1 MKQWMGG
8 SLSIIHSGV
17 CLISIMKKI
26 LLSIALALVTT
37 FAFAQ
42 NTHIKFMGIELDG
55 SITDFQSKLYA
66 KGFKN
71 SELPFPKKNGTR
83 FYDGT
88 FMGEDATI
96 VVFYNGRSKEVYSAK
111 SVIEK
116 YGKTHIQNLFDE
128 IESKL
133 DIKYGAENR
142 ESEYEQDEYL
152 HEFKKTSFELENGY
166 IILSVSSYGY
176 TDTGKFLLHIQYTDK
191 QNLLKNTQEEMDD
204 L

>member
-1 MKQWMGG
+1 MGG

-17 CLISIMKKI
+17 CLISLMKKI

-42 NTHIKFMGIELDG
+42 NSHLKFMGIELDG

-71 SELPFPKKNGTR
+71 SKLPFDKKNGIR
-83 FYDGT
+83 IYDGT
-88 FMGEDATI
+88 FMGEDATV
-96 VVFYNGRSKEVYSAK
+96 VVFYNERSKQVRSAK
-111 SVIEK
+111 PVIEK
-116 YGKTHIQNLFDE
+116 YGKIHIQDLFDE
-128 IESKL
+128 IEDKL

-142 ESEYEQDEYL
+142 ETELVEDQYL
-152 HEFKKTSFELENGY
+152 HEFKKTTYTLENGF
-166 IILSVSSYGY
+166 IILSAFSVGY
-176 TDTGKFLLHIQYTDK
+176 SDIGDFYLQIEYADK
-191 QNLLKNTQEEMDD
+191 LNNFRKTQDEMDD

>member
-1 MKQWMGG
+1 MGG

-17 CLISIMKKI
+17 CLISLMKKI

-42 NTHIKFMGIELDG
+42 NSHLKFMGIELDG

-71 SELPFPKKNGTR
+71 SKLPFDKKNGIR
-83 FYDGT
+83 IYDGT
-88 FMGEDATI
+88 FMGEDATV
-96 VVFYNGRSKEVYSAK
+96 VVFYNERSKQVRSAK
-111 SVIEK
+111 PVIEK
-116 YGKTHIQNLFDE
+116 YGKIHIQDLFDE
-128 IESKL
+128 IEDKL

-142 ESEYEQDEYL
+142 ETESVQDEYL
-152 HEFKKTSFELENGY
+152 YEFKKTSFDLENGY
-166 IILSVSSYGY
+166 IILSVSSLGY
-176 TDTGKFLLHIQYTDK
+176 SDTGRFFLHIEYGDK
-191 QNLLKNTQEEMDD
+191 QNSLKKTQDEMDD